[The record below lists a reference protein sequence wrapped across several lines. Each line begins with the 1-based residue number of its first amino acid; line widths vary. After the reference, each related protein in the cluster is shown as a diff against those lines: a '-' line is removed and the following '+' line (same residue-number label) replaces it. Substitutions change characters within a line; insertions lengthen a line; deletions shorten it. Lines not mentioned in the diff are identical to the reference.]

1 MKRESLYFVAP
12 RDLELREEE
21 IAAPGP
27 GEVQVRTRFS
37 AISAGTELLLFRGE
51 APEDLAA
58 DDTLPALSGNLTYPL
73 KYGYSAVGEIIELG
87 DGVDGSWNG
96 KRVFAFNPH
105 ENLFNASLDDLQIL
119 PSDCS
124 DEDAVF
130 LAHAETALN
139 LILDANPR
147 IGERAVVLGQGV
159 LGLLCCAI
167 LGQHPLSELISFDP
181 QEQRRIFSKDL
192 GAHASYDQRDQI
204 SLDEAR
210 TRLGAKGA
218 DFVIEI
224 SGNPQTLDIALDL
237 VGKHGRVLI
246 GSWYGTRRAE
256 LDLGSR
262 FHRGRIKLI
271 SSQVSSI
278 DPSLSGRWDRE
289 RRFELAWKLLA
300 EIGPSRFVSRRF
312 PLSEAKRAY
321 SLLDSQS
328 EDDLAILFSYR
339 E

>member
-1 MKRESLYFVAP
+1 MKRQSLFFTGPQEV
-12 RDLELREEE
+12 ELRDGEVE
-21 IAAPGP
+21 APGR
-27 GEVQVRTRFS
+27 GEVLVQTRYS

-51 APEDLAA
+51 VATDMAA
-58 DDTLPALSGNLTYPL
+58 DDTLPALSGNLAYPL
-73 KYGYSAVGEIIELG
+73 KYGYSAVGEVIDLG
-87 DGVDGSWNG
+87 DDVNKEWIG

-105 ENLFNASLDDLQIL
+105 ESMFTASIKDIHQI
-119 PSDCS
+119 PGDCS

-147 IGERAVVLGQGV
+147 IGERAVILGQGV

-167 LGQHPLSELISFDP
+167 LSQHPLSELISFDP
-181 QEQRRIFSKDL
+181 QEQRRSFSKEL
-192 GAHASYDQRDQI
+192 GAHFSYDDSEEK
-204 SLDEAR
+204 SLEEAKAN
-210 TRLGAKGA
+210 LGELGA

-224 SGNPQTLDIALDL
+224 SGLPQTLDLALDL
-237 VGKHGRVLI
+237 VGRYGRVLI

-256 LDLGSR
+256 LDLGGR

-278 DPSLSGRWDRE
+278 DPSLGGRWDRE

-300 EIGPSRFVSRRF
+300 EVGPSRFVSQRF
-312 PLSEAKRAY
+312 PLGEAHKAY

-328 EDDLAILFSYR
+328 EQALAILFSY
-339 E
+339 